1 MSQLAVEVRESGG
14 KGVARKLRQQGRIP
28 AVLYGQG
35 RDPVSLVLEP
45 RVLEKLLHDE
55 GHNALFDL
63 EADGLGSRTVLVKSL
78 QRHPVRGELI
88 HADFF
93 EINVSET
100 ITVSVTLHLV
110 GTPVGVT
117 QDDGIVDHQ
126 LREVEL
132 DCLPRAIPESID
144 IDVAAMNLG
153 ETLHVSDLILP
164 EGVEMKTHAELAVVS
179 VVVAKIEE
187 EAAPVV
193 DEDAEGAEEG
203 EGAVDGEAS
212 AEDGEGEGD
221 KPSDKSSE
229 S

>member
-14 KGVARKLRQQGRIP
+14 KGVARKLRQEGRIP

-35 RDPVSLVLEP
+35 KDPVSLALEP

-63 EADGLGSRTVLVKSL
+63 EADGLGSRTVLVKSV

-110 GTPVGVT
+110 GTPIGVT
-117 QDDGIVDHQ
+117 QDGGIVDHQ

-144 IDVAAMNLG
+144 VDVAAMNLG
-153 ETLHVSDLILP
+153 ETLHVSDIVLP

-179 VVVAKIEE
+179 VVLAKIEE
-187 EAAPVV
+187 EAAPAV
-193 DEDAEGAEEG
+193 DEDAEGAEAG
-203 EGAVDGEAS
+203 EGVAEGDAA
-212 AEDGEGEGD
+212 AEDGEGD
-221 KPSDKSSE
+221 KPSDNSSE